1 MKKLISILIIF
12 VLGLLLMP
20 QNALSA
26 SKSVLITEV
35 QTASATSASEEFVE
49 ILNNSTADIDLAGWT
64 MYYKSATGTTWT
76 KKATI
81 LTGLLKAGE
90 FWTFVANLT
99 GNTPYSS
106 GLAGTGGNIQ
116 IRDKLGGVVDQ
127 FGWGNANASLGS
139 PASLSVGGQSM
150 YRLYNFETKQFVN
163 TNNNFADFDITDSPT
178 LALAPV
184 QEQAEQDT
192 EVVVYPKLEL
202 SEVFPDPA
210 SPQIDTTDEFV
221 EIFNSTDQEV
231 DLSGWKITDES
242 GGEYL
247 IKDKAILPNSRLAI
261 YAPESKITLNNT
273 GDVVSLLDPNG
284 SIVDESADYGN
295 AEPGL
300 SWSKIDGV
308 WQWAVGPTANSANA
322 DIYVEDSLDPV
333 SAVSK
338 VKKATAKKSSSKK
351 TNSSPSSTKTSKVQS
366 SSSKSSSTGNTPELQ
381 TESKSNNSNLW
392 SWLLVTAGIATIGYA
407 VYEYRTEIILF
418 FKKLRRN

>member
-12 VLGLLLMP
+12 VLGLLLLP

-26 SKSVLITEV
+26 SKTVLITEV

-49 ILNNSTADIDLAGWT
+49 IFNNSAVDVDLSGWT

-81 LTGLLKAGE
+81 VIGIVKAGE
-90 FWTFVANLT
+90 YWTFVANLA
-99 GNTPYSS
+99 GNTVYSS
-106 GLAGTGGNIQ
+106 GLAGSGGNIQ
-116 IRDKLGGVVDQ
+116 IRDKLGSVVDQ
-127 FGWGNANASLGS
+127 FGWGNANASLGT

-150 YRLYNFETKQFVN
+150 YRLYNYETKQFIN
-163 TNNNFADFDITDSPT
+163 SDNNFADFDITDNPT
-178 LALAPV
+178 PALAPV

-242 GGEYL
+242 GEEYL

-366 SSSKSSSTGNTPELQ
+366 SPSKSSSTGNTPELQ

-392 SWLLVTAGIATIGYA
+392 SWLLVAAGIATIGYA